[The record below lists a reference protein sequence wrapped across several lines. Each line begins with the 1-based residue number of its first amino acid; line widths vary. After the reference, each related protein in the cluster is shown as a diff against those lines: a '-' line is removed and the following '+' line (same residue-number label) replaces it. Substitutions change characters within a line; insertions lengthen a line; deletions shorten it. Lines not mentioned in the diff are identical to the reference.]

1 MHLPR
6 RLVLLAALTPI
17 LSAQSIDPKLYSEMH
32 WRQIGP
38 PRAGRARALSGVPS
52 QPNVFYIGFDN
63 GGVWRSTDYG
73 STWTPLFDNQPTG
86 SIGAIA
92 VAPSDPN
99 VIYVGTGAG
108 IIRPDLSTGDGV
120 YKSTNAGKTWTHL
133 GLRDSQMIAD
143 IEVDPR
149 NPNRLFVAA
158 LGHPYG
164 PNPERGIF
172 RSTDGGAHFDKVL
185 YKDEYTSGN
194 DVRIDP
200 SQPNT
205 VYAALWQQQQ
215 GFYENGAFGGTDGG
229 IYKSTDGGSTWK
241 KLEGGLPPIIEANLA
256 IAPSN
261 PKVIYATVAAGGPA
275 AGAPPAAA
283 AGGRGGRGGGRGGG
297 GGGISFYKTNDGG
310 DHWTLATDDPRV
322 SETGSQ
328 RHPPDTRPLGRIGG
342 GDLPTVT
349 VDPKDEKV
357 VYSCSTVFWRTEDA
371 GLTWTAV
378 RGAPGGD
385 DYQKS
390 WVSPANSNI
399 ILLVSDQGG
408 VVSANRGESWSNW
421 YNQPTAAMYHVT
433 ADNAFPYRL
442 CSGQQDSGSA
452 CVDSR
457 GMDGEITFHDW
468 HPVGIEEYGEAAPD
482 PKNPDLVYGGK
493 VTVYNRITSQKENVG
508 PGGGRGGR
516 GGRGAAAAPAGPE
529 PPARTVR
536 TQPLIWSP
544 KDPKLLFYATAGV
557 WKTTDAGHSW
567 TPISGDL
574 TRQTWDVPANA
585 GKYASTVTPSA
596 LGSVTA
602 LAPSPLDVNVLWA
615 GTGDGLIQLTTNGG
629 QKWTNVTPP
638 EIKPWTRIFN
648 MDAGHFD
655 TKTAY
660 AAANT
665 LRLDDMNPHLWRT
678 HDGGKTWT
686 EIDKGI
692 APGAVT
698 NSIREDP
705 RKKGLLYAATD
716 TQVWFS
722 IDDGDNWNSLR
733 IDMPAISVR
742 DIEVKDDETCMC
754 SDLVA
759 GTHGRGFWILDDV
772 TPLRQ
777 AADAAKSGSAYLFKP
792 ETGIRIR
799 FGTNDPTPWP
809 PELPAGENPPPGAIV
824 DYYLPSSADEVKLE
838 FLDKSGAVLRT
849 YSSKDA
855 VRSPDPATDPV
866 AYNKLCQATPTLPDC
881 ALPLYWPAP
890 PQVLKTSPGMHRF
903 TWDMHY
909 DPLPGGGGGGRGGG
923 GGANG
928 AVPHRTYPG
937 VASPWVAPGAYTVRL
952 TANGQPVTQPITIKL
967 DPRVKVTP
975 EVQQIFTLTTQMET
989 YARNASAAY
998 KEARAMMEKAS
1009 GNDALMKKLQEIA
1022 PEQAPAAGG
1031 GGRGGGGRGAAAAD
1045 GPEPP
1050 ATLAN
1055 IGTQLV
1061 TAAMGMQG
1069 SEMPPTAAELEA
1081 CRKAEAAYTAVMAK
1095 WAALKSPAAKQP
1107 AK

>member
-1 MHLPR
+1 LHLPR
-6 RLVLLAALTPI
+6 CLALVGLSVAAFASLVE
-17 LSAQSIDPKLYSEMH
+17 AQSLDTKLYSEMH

-38 PRAGRARALSGVPS
+38 PRAGRARALAGVPT

-73 STWTPLFDNQPTG
+73 STWVPLFDNQPTG

-92 VAPSDPN
+92 VAPSDSKI
-99 VIYVGTGAG
+99 IYVGSGAG
-108 IIRPDLSTGDGV
+108 IIRPDLSVGDGV
-120 YKSTNAGKTWTHL
+120 YKSTDGGKTWTHL
-133 GLRDSQMIAD
+133 GLRDSQMIAN

-164 PNPERGIF
+164 PNQERGIF
-172 RSTDGGAHFDKVL
+172 RSTDGGSTFEKVL

-194 DVRIDP
+194 DVRLDP
-200 SQPNT
+200 SNPNT
-205 VYAALWQQQQ
+205 IYAALWQQQQ
-215 GFYENGAFGGTDGG
+215 GFFENGAFGGTDGG
-229 IYKSTDGGSTWK
+229 IFKSTDGGSKWT
-241 KLEGGLPPIIEANLA
+241 KLSGGLPPIIQANLA

-261 PKVIYATVAAGGPA
+261 PKVIYATVAAGGAATESPA
-275 AGAPPAAA
+275 PAGPGGRA
-283 AGGRGGRGGGRGGG
+283 GRGGRGGN
-297 GGGISFYKTNDGG
+297 ISFYKTTDGG
-310 DHWTLATDDPRV
+310 EHWTLATDDPRV
-322 SETGSQ
+322 YETGSTG
-328 RHPPDTRPLGRIGG
+328 RHAPDNRPLGRIGG
-342 GDLPTVT
+342 GDLPTIT
-349 VDPKDEKV
+349 VDPKNEKV

-371 GLTWTAV
+371 GLTWSAV

-390 WVSPANSNI
+390 WVNPINPNI
-399 ILLVSDQGG
+399 ILLVSDQGA

-442 CSGQQDSGSA
+442 CGGQQDSGSA

-457 GMDGEITFHDW
+457 SMDGEITFHDW

-482 PKNPDLVYGGK
+482 PKNPNLVYGGK
-493 VTVYNRITSQKENVG
+493 VTVYNRLTGQKANVG
-508 PGGGRGGR
+508 PGGGRGG
-516 GGRGAAAAPAGPE
+516 APAPSTI
-529 PPARTVR
+529 PARTVR

-544 KDPKLLFYATAGV
+544 KDSSTLFYATAGV
-557 WKTTDAGHSW
+557 WKTTNGGHSW
-567 TPISGDL
+567 TAISGDL
-574 TRQTWDVPANA
+574 TRQTWDIPSNA
-585 GKYASTVTPSA
+585 GKYATTVTPA
-596 LGSVTA
+596 AQGSVTA

-615 GTGDGLIQLTTNGG
+615 GTGDGLIQVTTDGG
-629 QKWTNVTPP
+629 AKWTNVTPP
-638 EIKPWTRIFN
+638 QMKAWTRIFN

-686 EIDKGI
+686 EIDHGI
-692 APGAVT
+692 AAGAVT

-716 TQVWFS
+716 TQVWVSF
-722 IDDGDNWNSLR
+722 DDGDNWSSLR
-733 IDMPAISVR
+733 LDMPAISVR
-742 DIEVKDDETCMC
+742 DIQVKDDDSCMC

-777 AADAAKSGSAYLFKP
+777 AAEAHAAASAYLFKP

-809 PELPAGENPPPGAIV
+809 PELPAGENPPAGAIV
-824 DYYLPSSADEVKLE
+824 DYYLPSDAVDVKLE
-838 FLDKSGAVLRT
+838 FLDKQGNVLRT
-849 YSSKDA
+849 YSSKDP
-855 VRSPDPATDPV
+855 VRHPDPATDPV
-866 AYNKLCQATPTLPDC
+866 AYNKLCQETPNAPDC
-881 ALPLYWPAP
+881 GLPLYWPAP
-890 PQVLKTSPGMHRF
+890 PQVLKTGAGMHRF

-909 DPLPGGGGGGRGGG
+909 DAIPGGGGGGRGGG

-928 AVPHRTYPG
+928 AVPHRTYSG
-937 VASPWVAPGAYTVRL
+937 VNSPWVAPGDYVVRL
-952 TANGQPVTQPITIKL
+952 SANGQTVSQPISIKM

-975 EVQQIFTLTTQMET
+975 EVQQIFTLTTKIENE
-989 YARNASAAY
+989 ARAALAAY
-998 KEARAMMEKAS
+998 KEARGMMEKAQ
-1009 GNDALMKKLQEIA
+1009 GNSALLKKLQEIA
-1022 PEQAPAAGG
+1022 PEQAATGGGGGG
-1031 GGRGGGGRGAAAAD
+1031 GGRGGGGFGAEEIPVA
-1045 GPEPP
+1045 P
-1050 ATLAN
+1050 TLAN
-1055 IGTQLV
+1055 IAAQLV
-1061 TAAMGMQG
+1061 TAVMPMQG
-1069 SEMPPTAAELEA
+1069 AEMPPTAAELQA
-1081 CRKAEAAYTAVMAK
+1081 CTKQEAAYTTLMAK
-1095 WAALKSPAAKQP
+1095 WMAIKTSAK
-1107 AK
+1107 